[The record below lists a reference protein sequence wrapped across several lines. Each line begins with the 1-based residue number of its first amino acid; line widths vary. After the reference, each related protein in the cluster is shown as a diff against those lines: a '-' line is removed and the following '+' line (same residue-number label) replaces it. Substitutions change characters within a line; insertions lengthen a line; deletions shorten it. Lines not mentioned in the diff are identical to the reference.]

1 VSSVNLYHL
10 RANNCKTGYYIAW
23 WLLAKVFDCMMES
36 NSLHLSTG
44 VGISIFYTLFLGSA
58 LVIMLVWGTKLGQK
72 PAQIYFICIGIP
84 LLLLAMYRFT
94 LFWTTIKVSNTNALV
109 IELKTI
115 FGTNAVTYQE
125 VESVELRLK
134 KGGYVLYIKEKGNNV
149 LYTKGGYTR
158 SNAQKIVTYFEG
170 TSLPFHTNLF
180 SK

>member
-1 VSSVNLYHL
+1 
-10 RANNCKTGYYIAW
+10 
-23 WLLAKVFDCMMES
+23 
-36 NSLHLSTG
+36 
-44 VGISIFYTLFLGSA
+44 
-58 LVIMLVWGTKLGQK
+58 
-72 PAQIYFICIGIP
+72 
-84 LLLLAMYRFT
+84 
-94 LFWTTIKVSNTNALV
+94 LV